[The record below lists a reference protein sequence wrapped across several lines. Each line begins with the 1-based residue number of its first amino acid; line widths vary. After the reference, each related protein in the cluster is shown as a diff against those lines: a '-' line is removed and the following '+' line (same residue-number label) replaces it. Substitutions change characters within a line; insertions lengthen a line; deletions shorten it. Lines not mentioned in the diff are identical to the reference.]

1 VSPRRDRSPSFFFS
15 VWLVLLLVSLP
26 FLAGCGVKYVSGAA
40 SPHFQEYS
48 IKKIAVLPFQTQPIL
63 PDGKISEGSPVAEG
77 SDHLLTRIFV
87 ERLQATGRYQII
99 PPEQVEAVLKTAQSA
114 GSGTMTTRL
123 IQKVGKALGADVVIT
138 GRVLRFTE
146 RTGGS
151 LGSQR
156 PASVGFVVE
165 MINVGDG
172 QILWSSQYSE
182 TQKALSEDLN
192 TLPLFLKRGGK
203 WLTAR
208 ELAEYGVEEMIK
220 TLPKKKG

>member
-1 VSPRRDRSPSFFFS
+1 MLGS
-15 VWLVLLLVSLP
+15 LLILG
-26 FLAGCGVKYVSGAA
+26 GCGVNYVSGVT

-48 IKKIAVLPFQTQPIL
+48 IKKIAVLPFQIQPVL
-63 PDGKISEGSPVAEG
+63 PDVKISEVPPVAEG
-77 SDHLLTRIFV
+77 SDHLLTQIFV
-87 ERLQATGRYQII
+87 ERLRATGRYQII
-99 PPEQVEAVLKTAQSA
+99 PQEQVAAALKKAQA
-114 GSGTMTTRL
+114 GGSGTMTTRL
-123 IQKVGKALGADVVIT
+123 AQEVGKAPGTDEVIT
-138 GRVLRFTE
+138 GRVQTFTE
-146 RTGGS
+146 RRGGP

-172 QILWSSQYSE
+172 QILWSSQYYE

-203 WLTAR
+203 WLTAQ